1 VRITAETIGQLLGW
15 LRKQFPE
22 GVVLMAQRVCAAKT
36 TWMDGLMRVWN
47 AIGIA
52 LALVGVAGSIEGVAQ
67 RFQEPTKE
75 ELQMTSDPKAPGAPA
90 EFLYREEVTDNANHF
105 ISEYARIKILTE
117 AGKEWATVDVPY
129 WGRGT
134 PPIITGRTIHADGS
148 VVPLVGKLEDL
159 LVTRNSRRHL
169 NARVF
174 NMPSVEVGSIL
185 EYKWTKAIADG
196 EALGATSDMQGFMN
210 SALASSTPYWD
221 VQQDIPVRKERFYYN
236 PLGDLEKNVIGNQSI
251 THYNSDGEIASYL
264 LFSAHLPGTSK
275 VQVSPKPDYTLEIQ
289 DIPAFPHESDALPE
303 LGRRF
308 GVNFYYTP
316 YLAGEVFWNDES
328 KRWARSI
335 DKAAEPTSDLKAAAA
350 QIVAGATTDEQKAVK
365 LYDAVQ
371 ALENTAFSREKS
383 EAERRRLGLRRQVRN
398 AQDVW
403 AEKGGT
409 RNEIA
414 TLYLALVRAAGLD
427 AHPMAV
433 ADRSTRL
440 FDPGYLS
447 LDQLTATLVVLHLN
461 GGDVFVDPGEKLMP
475 FGQLAWSHSLCGG
488 LRETADDVTH
498 NSATPGNNAK
508 DAITAHTAD
517 LTVDVQGGV
526 TGTVKV
532 LMNGP
537 EALHWRQRNL
547 EVDAAEAK
555 LQLAELLNRVL
566 PQGVRGEITTIQ
578 GLDTSAGYVSV
589 TAKVSGPLG
598 TPTGKRV
605 GLPAFFFSTGPRPLF
620 VAEDHRESPID
631 LHYAGQ
637 QIDDVVYHLPAGY
650 SVESAPQPAQLPWP
664 DHAVLV
670 VKTQAGPGTIDV
682 KHIFARA
689 FVVLDPKEYPAL
701 RDYYQKVAASDQ
713 QQIVLAQG
721 N

>member
-1 VRITAETIGQLLGW
+1 MEQ
-15 LRKQFPE
+15 
-22 GVVLMAQRVCAAKT
+22 GV
-36 TWMDGLMRVWN
+36 DGLMRVW
-47 AIGIA
+47 GGVRVA
-52 LALVGVAGSIEGVAQ
+52 LAVAALAAPVIGYGQ
-67 RFQEPTKE
+67 KFQEPTKE

-105 ISEYARIKILTE
+105 ISEYARIKVLTE

-134 PPIITGRTIHADGS
+134 PPIIAGRTIHADGT
-148 VVPLVGKLEDL
+148 VVPLVAKLEDL

-185 EYKWTKAIADG
+185 EYKWTKAIAEG
-196 EALGATSDMQGFMN
+196 ETLGATSDMQEFMN
-210 SALASSTPYWD
+210 SALASSIPYWD
-221 VQQDIPVRKERFYYN
+221 VQQDIPVRRERFYYN
-236 PLGDLEKNVIGNQSI
+236 PLGDLEKNVLGNQSI
-251 THYNSDGEIASYL
+251 THYNSDGEIANYL
-264 LFSAHLPGTSK
+264 LFSANLPGTSK

-289 DIPAFPHESDALPE
+289 DIPAFSHEPDALPE

-308 GVNFYYTP
+308 AVSFYYTP
-316 YLAGEVFWNDES
+316 YLAGDVFWSDES
-328 KRWARSI
+328 KRWARNI
-335 DKAAEPTSDLKAAAA
+335 DKAAEPTPDLKAAAA
-350 QIVAGATTDEQKAVK
+350 QIVAGATTDEQKAIK

-371 ALENTAFSREKS
+371 ALDNTAFSREKS
-383 EAERRRLGLRRQVRN
+383 EAERRRLGLRRQIRN

-403 AEKGGT
+403 TEKSGT

-414 TLYLALVRAAGLD
+414 TLYLALARAAGLD

-433 ADRSTRL
+433 ADRSVRL
-440 FDPGYLS
+440 FDSGYLS
-447 LDQLTATLVVLHLN
+447 LDQMTVTLVVLRLN
-461 GGDVFVDPGEKLMP
+461 GADVFVDPGEKFMP
-475 FGQLAWSHSLCGG
+475 FGQLAWSHTLCGG
-488 LRETADDVTH
+488 LRETPDDVTH
-498 NSATPGNNAK
+498 AGATPANNAK

-517 LTVDVQGGV
+517 LTVDGQGGV
-526 TGTVKV
+526 TGTVKM

-537 EALHWRQRNL
+537 EALHWRQCNL
-547 EVDAAEAK
+547 EVDAAEVK
-555 LQLAELLNRVL
+555 LQLGELLNRVL
-566 PQGVRGEITTIQ
+566 PQGVHGEVNLIQ
-578 GLDTSAGYVSV
+578 GLETSAGFVSV
-589 TAKVSGPLG
+589 TARVSGALG
-598 TPTGKRV
+598 TPTGKRIV
-605 GLPAFFFSTGPRPLF
+605 LPAFFFSTGPRPLF

-637 QIDDVVYHLPAGY
+637 EIDDVVYHLPAGY

-670 VKTQAGPGTIDV
+670 VKTQAGPGSIDV

-701 RDYYQKVAASDQ
+701 RDYYQKVAANDQ
-713 QQIVLAQG
+713 QQVVLAQG